1 MASIKIKDFFNGRFF
16 EIPKYQRGYAW
27 EISNIRELFEDINES
42 IESNSNHYIGT
53 IVLSKAENDDE
64 KFFVVDGQQRITT
77 ITLVICSLIKKLT
90 EKDSSYYERFYLKE
104 DDRYRITP
112 LNRDRQFLIN
122 LLEGI
127 IEEPQNKS
135 QRYLKEAIEEINFK
149 VDSITD
155 KLKFLKSVEK
165 LEVMEF
171 VENSEGDAI
180 RIFQTVNDRGKPLSN
195 MEKAK
200 SLLIYFS
207 NRYLSKKLDNTIN
220 DYFSDIFEIYDD
232 IKHLGEELGINL
244 IKSRDFNEDNLMR
257 YHFVTFSNE
266 NYDPTASYV
275 LQYLKN
281 QLTKYR
287 NGVKNG
293 NYIDIENFIN
303 EYISSLKDFFFHCK
317 NVIERARKEVKY
329 YQLFVILNLSATLY
343 PLIIKLEM
351 LGLLGKELTGKGRES
366 YTFYDLIE
374 LIEVRVYKTR
384 GTDPKAD
391 ISRLIFH
398 IDNKKEGEIENWL
411 IWFNNR
417 WMPKEEFQSNLSR
430 GIYGNRALNHIFI
443 TYSEYVNETQYTID
457 QIKEFVSKTPNI
469 EHILSQT
476 PTFEPSALGFD
487 NKEDFIDFEHT
498 IGNLTVLE
506 KGLNSSVLNKNAID
520 KIDGYS
526 KSLFSMTKKLASEID
541 TYKGFTKIN
550 LQERTTLLGL
560 YCSQRWWS
568 DRSEESALTNITVDT
583 DEDLVLSDDEL

>member
-27 EISNIRELFEDINES
+27 EVQNIRDLFDDIIES

-53 IVLSKAENDDE
+53 IVLSKSADDE
-64 KFFVVDGQQRITT
+64 EKFYVVDGQQRTT
-77 ITLVICSLIKKLT
+77 TTTLIIGSLIKKLS
-90 EKDSSYYERFYLKE
+90 EKDASYYERFYLKE

-112 LNRDRQFLIN
+112 LNRDKQFFID
-122 LLEGI
+122 LLEGKI
-127 IEEPQNKS
+127 GEPQNKS
-135 QRYLKEAIEEINFK
+135 QRFLKQAIEEINFK
-149 VDSITD
+149 VDQIDD

-207 NRYLSKKLDNTIN
+207 NRYLNKKLDNSIN
-220 DYFSDIFEIYDD
+220 DHFSDIFEIYDD

-244 IKSRDFNEDNLMR
+244 IKSKDFNEDNLMR
-257 YHFVTFSNE
+257 YHFVTYSNE

-281 QLTKYR
+281 QLTNHR
-287 NGVKNG
+287 KNVTNS
-293 NYIDIENFIN
+293 NYPEIEKFITS
-303 EYISSLKDFFFHCK
+303 YITSLKDFFQNCK
-317 NVIERARKEVKY
+317 NVIERAKTEPRYFK
-329 YQLFVILNLSATLY
+329 LFVVLNLSATLY
-343 PLIIKLEM
+343 PLIIKLEK
-351 LGLLGKELTGKGRES
+351 LGLLDKRLSGKGREK
-366 YTFYDLIE
+366 FNFFDLIE

-391 ISRLIFH
+391 ISRLVFD
-398 IDNKKEGEIENWL
+398 IDNKEANDIENWL
-411 IWFNNR
+411 VWFNNR

-430 GIYGNRALNHIFI
+430 GIYGNRSLNHIFI
-443 TYSEYVNETQYTID
+443 TYCEHINT
-457 QIKEFVSKTPNI
+457 KEFDITELKDLLSKTPNI

-487 NKEDFIDFEHT
+487 NKEDFIDYEHN

-506 KGLNSSVLNKNAID
+506 KGLNSSVQNKNAID
-520 KIDGYS
+520 KIDGYGR
-526 KSLFSMTKKLASEID
+526 SLFSMTKKLGSTID
-541 TYKGFTKIN
+541 TSKGFNKSDLKARTKV
-550 LQERTTLLGL
+550 LAD
-560 YCSQRWWS
+560 YCSERWWS
-568 DRSEESALTNITVDT
+568 ERSVDSPETVVTIDEEIWTTN
-583 DEDLVLSDDEL
+583 E

>member
-27 EISNIRELFEDINES
+27 EVQNIRDLFDDIIES

-53 IVLSKAENDDE
+53 IVLSKSEDDDE
-64 KFFVVDGQQRITT
+64 KLYVVDGQQRTT
-77 ITLVICSLIKKLT
+77 TTTLIISALIRKLSD
-90 EKDSSYYERFYLKE
+90 KDAAYYERFYLKE
-104 DDRYRITP
+104 DNRYRITP
-112 LNRDRQFLIN
+112 LNRDRQFFID
-122 LLEGI
+122 LLEGKVG
-127 IEEPQNKS
+127 EPQNKS
-135 QRYLKEAIEEINFK
+135 QRFLKDAIEEINFK
-149 VDSITD
+149 VDQIDD

-207 NRYLSKKLDNTIN
+207 NRYLDKTLDNTIN
-220 DYFSDIFEIYDD
+220 DHFSDIFEIYDD

-244 IKSRDFNEDNLMR
+244 IKNRDFNEDNLMR
-257 YHFVTFSNE
+257 YHFVTYSNE
-266 NYDPTASYV
+266 NYDPTANYV

-281 QLTKYR
+281 QLTKHR
-287 NGVKNG
+287 TDG
-293 NYIDIENFIN
+293 NYTEIENFIN
-303 EYISSLKDFFFHCK
+303 SYITSLKEFFQNCN
-317 NVIERARKEVKY
+317 NVIERAKIEPKY
-329 YQLFVILNLSATLY
+329 FKLFVVLNLSATLY
-343 PLIIKLEM
+343 PLIIKLEK
-351 LGLLGKELTGKGRES
+351 LKLLDQGLSVKGRER
-366 YTFYDLIE
+366 FNFFDLVE

-391 ISRLIFH
+391 ISRLVFD
-398 IDNKKEGEIENWL
+398 IDNKKADDIENSL
-411 IWFNNR
+411 VWFNNR

-443 TYSEYVNETQYTID
+443 TYCEHLNSKEFD
-457 QIKEFVSKTPNI
+457 IKEMKELVSKSPNI

-487 NKEDFIDFEHT
+487 NKEDFIDYEHN

-506 KGLNSSVLNKNAID
+506 KGLNSSVQNKNTID
-520 KIDGYS
+520 KIEGYG
-526 KSLFSMTKKLASEID
+526 KSLFSMTKKLGSSID
-541 TYKGFTKIN
+541 TSKGFNKVDLKARTKV
-550 LQERTTLLGL
+550 LAD
-560 YCSQRWWS
+560 YCSERWWS
-568 DRSEESALTNITVDT
+568 DRAEESPETIVTVD
-583 DEDLVLSDDEL
+583 EEIESVNE

>member
-1 MASIKIKDFFNGRFF
+1 MASSKIKDFFNGRFF

-27 EISNIRELFEDINES
+27 EIQNIRDLFDDIIES

-53 IVLSKAENDDE
+53 IVLSKSENDDE
-64 KFFVVDGQQRITT
+64 KFYVVDGQQRTTT
-77 ITLVICSLIKKLT
+77 ISLIISALVKRLSD
-90 EKDSSYYERFYLKE
+90 KDSAYYERFYLKE

-112 LNRDRQFLIN
+112 LNRDRQFFIN
-122 LLEGI
+122 LLEGKI
-127 IEEPQNKS
+127 DEPQNKS
-135 QRYLKEAIEEINFK
+135 QRYLKNAIEEINYK
-149 VDSITD
+149 IDQIDD

-232 IKHLGEELGINL
+232 IKHLGDELGINL

-257 YHFVTFSNE
+257 YHFVTYSNE
-266 NYDPTASYV
+266 NYDPTANYV

-281 QLTKYR
+281 QLTKHR
-287 NGVKNG
+287 NGITNG
-293 NYIDIENFIN
+293 EYPEIEKFIN
-303 EYISSLKDFFFHCK
+303 SYITSLKEFFQNCK
-317 NVIERARKEVKY
+317 SVIEKAKVEPKY
-329 YQLFVILNLSATLY
+329 FKIFVVLNLSATLY
-343 PLIIKLEM
+343 PLIIKLEK
-351 LGLLGKELTGKGRES
+351 LGLLEQGLIGKGREQ
-366 YTFYDLIE
+366 FVFFDLVE

-391 ISRLIFH
+391 ISRLVFN
-398 IDNKKEGEIENWL
+398 IDNKQANDIENWL

-443 TYSEYVNETQYTID
+443 TYCESING
-457 QIKEFVSKTPNI
+457 KEFDITQIQNLVNKTPNI

-487 NKEDFIDFEHT
+487 NKEDFIDFEHN

-506 KGLNSSVLNKNAID
+506 KGLNSSVQNKNAID
-520 KIDGYS
+520 KIDGYGRS
-526 KSLFSMTKKLASEID
+526 DFSMTKRLGSEID
-541 TYKGFTKIN
+541 TSKGFIKKDLQKRTKI
-550 LQERTTLLGL
+550 LADF
-560 YCSQRWWS
+560 CIDRWWS
-568 DRSEESALTNITVDT
+568 DRSIESPSTSMTEVEELEII
-583 DEDLVLSDDEL
+583 EDINE

>member
-27 EISNIRELFEDINES
+27 EVQNIRDLFDDIIES

-53 IVLSKAENDDE
+53 IVLSKSEDDDE
-64 KFFVVDGQQRITT
+64 KLYVVDGQQRTT
-77 ITLVICSLIKKLT
+77 TATLIISALIKKLSD
-90 EKDSSYYERFYLKE
+90 KDAAYYERFYLKE

-112 LNRDRQFLIN
+112 LNRDQQFFID
-122 LLEGI
+122 LLEGKI
-127 IEEPQNKS
+127 GEPQNKS
-135 QRYLKEAIEEINFK
+135 QRFLKDAIEEINFK
-149 VDSITD
+149 VDQIDD

-207 NRYLSKKLDNTIN
+207 NRYLNKKLDNTIN
-220 DYFSDIFEIYDD
+220 DHFSDIFEIYDD

-244 IKSRDFNEDNLMR
+244 IKNRDFNEDNLMR
-257 YHFVTFSNE
+257 YHFVTYSNE
-266 NYDPTASYV
+266 NYDPTANYV

-287 NGVKNG
+287 TDG
-293 NYIDIENFIN
+293 NYSEIENFIN
-303 EYISSLKDFFFHCK
+303 SYIKSLKEFFQNCN
-317 NVIERARKEVKY
+317 NVIERAKTEPKY
-329 YQLFVILNLSATLY
+329 FKLFVVLNLSATLY
-343 PLIIKLEM
+343 PLIIKLEK
-351 LGLLGKELTGKGRES
+351 LKLLDQGLSAKGRE
-366 YTFYDLIE
+366 TFNFFE
-374 LIEVRVYKTR
+374 LVEIIEVRVYKTR

-391 ISRLIFH
+391 ISRLVFD
-398 IDNKKEGEIENWL
+398 IDSKKADDIENWL
-411 IWFNNR
+411 VWFNNR

-443 TYSEYVNETQYTID
+443 TYCEHLNSKEFD
-457 QIKEFVSKTPNI
+457 IKEMKELVSKTPNI

-487 NKEDFIDFEHT
+487 NKEDFIDYEHN

-506 KGLNSSVLNKNAID
+506 KGLNSSVQNKNAID
-520 KIDGYS
+520 KIDGYGR
-526 KSLFSMTKKLASEID
+526 SLFSMTKKLGSSID
-541 TYKGFTKIN
+541 TSKGFNKTDLKARTKV
-550 LQERTTLLGL
+550 LAD
-560 YCSQRWWS
+560 YCSERWWS
-568 DRSEESALTNITVDT
+568 DRAEESPETIVTVDEEIEST
-583 DEDLVLSDDEL
+583 NE

>member
-27 EISNIRELFEDINES
+27 EVQNIRDLFDDIIES

-53 IVLSKAENDDE
+53 IVLSKSDDDDE
-64 KFFVVDGQQRITT
+64 KFYIVDGQQRTT
-77 ITLVICSLIKKLT
+77 TTTLIISSLIKQLA
-90 EKDSSYYERFYLKE
+90 EKDASYYERFYLKE
-104 DDRYRITP
+104 DNRFRITP
-112 LNRDRQFLIN
+112 LNRDQQFFIDILKGN
-122 LLEGI
+122 VG
-127 IEEPQNKS
+127 EPQNKS
-135 QRYLKEAIEEINFK
+135 QRFLKSAIEEINFK
-149 VDSITD
+149 VDQIDD

-207 NRYLSKKLDNTIN
+207 NRYLNKKLDNTIN
-220 DYFSDIFEIYDD
+220 DHFSDIFEVYDD

-257 YHFVTFSNE
+257 YHFVTYSNE

-281 QLTKYR
+281 QLTKQR
-287 NGVKNG
+287 NDVING
-293 NYIDIENFIN
+293 GDYPEIESFIN
-303 EYISSLKDFFFHCK
+303 SYISSLKDFFQNCK
-317 NVIERARKEVKY
+317 NVIERAKVEPKY
-329 YQLFVILNLSATLY
+329 FKLFVVLNLSATLY
-343 PLIIKLEM
+343 PLIIKLEK
-351 LGLLGKELTGKGRES
+351 LGLLDQNLSGGGREK
-366 YTFYDLIE
+366 FNFFDLIE

-391 ISRLIFH
+391 ISRLVFN
-398 IDNKKEGEIENWL
+398 IDNKQAEDIENWL

-430 GIYGNRALNHIFI
+430 GIYGNRSLNHIFI
-443 TYSEYVNETQYTID
+443 TYCEHINA
-457 QIKEFVSKTPNI
+457 KEFDIDELKDIVNKTPNI

-476 PTFEPSALGFD
+476 PNFEPSALGFD
-487 NKEDFIDFEHT
+487 NKEDFIDYEHN

-506 KGLNSSVLNKNAID
+506 KGLNSSVQNKNAID
-520 KIDGYS
+520 KIDGYERS
-526 KSLFSMTKKLASEID
+526 QFSMTKKLGSAID
-541 TYKGFTKIN
+541 TSKGFNKSDLKSRTKV
-550 LQERTTLLGL
+550 LAD
-560 YCSQRWWS
+560 YCSERWWS
-568 DRSEESALTNITVDT
+568 DRSIESLETIVTVD
-583 DEDLVLSDDEL
+583 DEIENME